1 MAELMFKI
9 QEDFDRIALL
19 SKDGWDH
26 NNHYHNFLLK
36 QIPSHCRD
44 ALEIGCGTGVF
55 ARLLAKRSDRVLALD
70 LSPNMIRIARDRSKQ
85 HSNIRFRIADAVKWD
100 FPAEQFDCIVSIAT
114 LHHLPIQE
122 MLSRM
127 KIALRVNGTLV
138 VLDLFQAEGL
148 RGAFTNMLA
157 ILVNLVLHLIRNGRL
172 RETRRL
178 REAWAEH
185 GQRDSYLTLSH
196 IRQVC
201 ASILPGARVRKH
213 LLWRYSIT
221 WGKPRMPA

>member
-1 MAELMFKI
+1 
-9 QEDFDRIALL
+9 
-19 SKDGWDH
+19 
-26 NNHYHNFLLK
+26 
-36 QIPSHCRD
+36 
-44 ALEIGCGTGVF
+44 
-55 ARLLAKRSDRVLALD
+55 
-70 LSPNMIRIARDRSKQ
+70 MIRIARDRSKQ
-85 HSNIRFRIADAVKWD
+85 YSNITFRIADASEWE
-100 FPAEQFDCIVSIAT
+100 FPVERFDCIVSIAT

-122 MLSRM
+122 MLSKM

-148 RGAFTNMLA
+148 RDALANALA
-157 ILVNLVLHLIRNGRL
+157 IPVNLVLGLVKNGRL

-185 GQRDSYLTLSH
+185 GQSDSYLTLSH

-201 ASILPGARVRKH
+201 VSTLSGAKVRKH

-221 WGKPRMPA
+221 WRKPQTPA

>member
-1 MAELMFKI
+1 MLKI
-9 QEDFDRIALL
+9 REDFDRIALL
-19 SKDGWDH
+19 SKGGWGH
-26 NNHYHNFLLK
+26 NSHYHDFLLK
-36 QIPSHCRD
+36 QIPSHCRN
-44 ALEIGCGTGVF
+44 ALEIGCGTGAF

-100 FPAEQFDCIVSIAT
+100 SPAEHFDCIVSVAT

-122 MLSRM
+122 MLSKM

-148 RGAFTNMLA
+148 RDVLTNTLA
-157 ILVNLVLHLIRNGRL
+157 IPVNLVLRLVKNGRL

-185 GQRDSYLTLSH
+185 GQSDSYLTLSH

-201 ASILPGARVRKH
+201 ASTLPGARVRKH

-221 WGKPRMPA
+221 WRKPRTPA